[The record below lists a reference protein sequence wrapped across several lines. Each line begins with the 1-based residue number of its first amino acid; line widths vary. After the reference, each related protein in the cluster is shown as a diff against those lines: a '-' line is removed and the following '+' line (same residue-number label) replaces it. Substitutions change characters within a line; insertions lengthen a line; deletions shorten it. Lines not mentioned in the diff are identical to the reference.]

1 MRTIRDKVL
10 VGITGGIGSGK
21 TEVCR
26 ILEKE
31 GFKVLYADQ
40 MAKDLYTT
48 DKKLVEKIVKM
59 LGKKVLNFKNKLSL
73 SKLKKEIFSSEAKYK
88 KFTKLVHPAVIDA
101 LKKEIKSMKEEKIVL
116 VETALAFESGMDND
130 LDYVIM
136 VYANRKNRMAR
147 IRLRDEATFKE
158 IETIMHFQLD
168 EKEKIEKSDFVIV
181 NNKELKDLE
190 AQTIFIGKVLKAL
203 KKRKK

>member
-1 MRTIRDKVL
+1 MRTIKDKVI

-26 ILEKE
+26 ILENE
-31 GFKVLYADQ
+31 GFTVLYADQ
-40 MAKDLYTT
+40 MAKDLYNK
-48 DKKLVEKIVKM
+48 DKKLFDAVVKAM
-59 LGKKVLNFKNKLSL
+59 GKKILNFKDKISL

-88 KFTKLVHPAVIDA
+88 KLTRLVHPVVIA
-101 LKKEIKSMKEEKIVL
+101 NLKKEIKKLDDKIVL

-130 LDYVIM
+130 LDYVIT
-136 VYANRKNRMAR
+136 VYSNKKNRMQR
-147 IRLRDEATFKE
+147 IRLRDEATYKE
-158 IETIMHFQLD
+158 IETVMHYQMD
-168 EKEKIEKSDFVIV
+168 EKDKIENSDFVIV
-181 NNKELKDLE
+181 NNKSLEDLE